1 MFERGDPKWKGLGLV
16 YLDVIVMK
24 EDERG
29 VLWGP
34 YKSAA
39 VLKEA
44 LSPFWLRTNSY
55 KTIDLHSLVIS
66 CGIKTAYVLV
76 TTR

>member
-29 VLWGP
+29 VLWGH
-34 YKSAA
+34 YKFAA

-55 KTIDLHSLVIS
+55 KTIDLHSLVIF
-66 CGIKTAYVLV
+66 CGIRTAYMLV
-76 TTR
+76 MTR